1 MTTVRRLLSETQER
15 LALSGVDDARLEAEL
30 LWMTALNTDRA
41 ILYAQLQET
50 PEPAVRQTASAL
62 LERRLR
68 REPAAY
74 LMGRREFYGLAF
86 HVEPGVFIPRPETE
100 TLVEEALRLAP
111 QGPVTVADVGT
122 GSGAIAISV
131 AVSRPEAT
139 VYATDIS
146 HTALE
151 TAALNARE
159 HGVGERVRLLRG
171 DLLSPLRATVDL
183 VLANLPYVMSS
194 EIPTLEP
201 EIRLFEPLEALDGGD
216 DGLDL
221 VARLL
226 APIESGLAPIGPG
239 LATAPPYLNPGG
251 SLLLELDPRQ
261 MERAARLAL
270 RAFPQATT
278 RVVPDLAGRPRVLVV
293 SLP

>member
-1 MTTVRRLLSETQER
+1 MTTVRRLLHETEER
-15 LALSGVDDARLEAEL
+15 LARSGVDDARLEAEL
-30 LWMTALNTDRA
+30 LWMTALRTDRTV
-41 ILYAQLQET
+41 LYAQLLET
-50 PEPAVRQTASAL
+50 PKPTAQRTAAAL
-62 LERRLR
+62 LKRRLR

-74 LMGRREFYGLAF
+74 LMGRREFYGLSF
-86 HVEPGVFIPRPETE
+86 HVAPGVFIPRPETE

-111 QGPVTVADVGT
+111 EGPVIVADVGT

-131 AVSRPEAT
+131 AVSHPEAT

-146 HTALE
+146 THALE
-151 TAALNARE
+151 VAARNAQE
-159 HGVGERVRLLRG
+159 HGVGERVHPLQG
-171 DLLSPLRATVDL
+171 DLLSPLRTTVDL
-183 VLANLPYVMSS
+183 VLANLPYVASS

-201 EIRLFEPLEALDGGD
+201 EIRLYEPREALDGGD
-216 DGLDL
+216 DGLDT

-226 APIESGLAPIGPG
+226 APLGAGLD
-239 LATAPPYLNPGG
+239 TAPPHLNPGG

-278 RVVPDLAGRPRVLVV
+278 RSVLDLAGRRSVLVV